1 MPAPAGPLA
10 AAASFSCGFATVTLG
25 CAVLFL
31 ARPALRRSV
40 FASLRHSTELRWWM
54 FGGGLWPAISN
65 PFTVLFTKRLGTMVY
80 YNLQTGGTLLGSLLQ
95 DALVSSDSAT
105 IDLRSLVLGCVFTRP
120 MGLCAGGVRSAAAPD
135 DGAEGG
141 VGAAD
146 VWRLDALP
154 DEREGGG

>member
-95 DALVSSDSAT
+95 DALVSSDCMVANDLSCLGGLFHTADGAT
-105 IDLRSLVLGCVFTRP
+105 FRRG
-120 MGLCAGGVRSAAAPD
+120 RSACR
-135 DGAEGG
+135 GA
-141 VGAAD
+141 
-146 VWRLDALP
+146 R
-154 DEREGGG
+154 RRC

>member
-25 CAVLFL
+25 CVALFL

-95 DALVSSDSAT
+95 DALVSSDWLRTICLGGLFHTADGAT
-105 IDLRSLVLGCVFTRP
+105 FRRG
-120 MGLCAGGVRSAAAPD
+120 RSACR
-135 DGAEGG
+135 GAQ
-141 VGAAD
+141 
-146 VWRLDALP
+146 R
-154 DEREGGG
+154 RC

>member
-1 MPAPAGPLA
+1 MLLLRAVAEFMPAPAGPLA

-31 ARPALRRSV
+31 ARPTLRRSV
-40 FASLRHSTELRWWM
+40 FASLRHGTELRWWM

-95 DALVSSDSAT
+95 YALVSSDWLRTICLGGLFHTADGAT
-105 IDLRSLVLGCVFTRP
+105 FRRG
-120 MGLCAGGVRSAAAPD
+120 RSACR
-135 DGAEGG
+135 GAQ
-141 VGAAD
+141 
-146 VWRLDALP
+146 R
-154 DEREGGG
+154 RC